1 METLDVRTEKPTLFP
16 SEKEKNWLRELL
28 REQNVTVTFT
38 KLDGSERE
46 MVCTLSETQIPVQN
60 HPKTAAKAKNDQ
72 VLAVFD
78 VKNQGWRS
86 FRWDSITKIELSI
99 EGA

>member
-1 METLDVRTEKPTLFP
+1 MMKTLDVRTEKPTLFVDEA
-16 SEKEKNWLRELL
+16 SKDWLRSIL
-28 REQNVTVTFT
+28 REQDVTVTFT

-46 MVCTLSETQIPVQN
+46 MVCTLSESQIPVQN

-86 FRWDSITKIELSI
+86 FRWDSITKIELSL
-99 EGA
+99 